1 MPSYWQQV
9 VSGKAHIST
18 GSNTGGWCW
27 SAKPQPSCS
36 SSSSHPQG
44 LSCIIDSHQSDN
56 QISGCCICST
66 ETEPLCRCP
75 CRQIEVVYCGFACQ
89 LAGWEGHQKVCGL
102 RQLTTLTE
110 STFYRREICCMCRT
124 QSAAMLRCPC
134 HQHNIFY
141 CGPVCQQA
149 GWEQHKGVCGWRQLI
164 KIEKKFN
171 SLNSKFER
179 LTRKFDRPK
188 RPKRPKQPHHG
199 SPQLVNQ
206 TDSGSS
212 SDSSQGGPPRAGRP
226 SGSMPGLM
234 RAQPPGSDD
243 SSDGGPPTLGDG
255 TDSSDSSQSYCPNKG
270 PGLVPAMTDSDHHE
284 SDS

>member
-1 MPSYWQQV
+1 MQSYWQQV

-18 GSNTGGWCW
+18 GSNTGWCW
-27 SAKPQPSCS
+27 SAKSQPSC
-36 SSSSHPQG
+36 SHPQG
-44 LSCIIDSHQSDN
+44 LSGIIDSHELDN
-56 QISGCCICST
+56 QICCICST
-66 ETEPLCRCP
+66 ETAPLFRCP
-75 CRQIEVVYCGFACQ
+75 CGQNKVEYCGFACQ

-110 STFYRREICCMCRT
+110 STLYRPDICCMCST
-124 QSAAMLRCPC
+124 QSAGMLRCPC

-149 GWEQHKGVCGWRQLI
+149 GWAQHKGVCGWRQLI

-179 LTRKFDRPK
+179 LTRRFE

-199 SPQLVNQ
+199 SPRLVNQ
-206 TDSGSS
+206 TD
-212 SDSSQGGPPRAGRP
+212 SDSSQGGPPRAGSP

-243 SSDGGPPTLGDG
+243 SSDGGPPT
-255 TDSSDSSQSYCPNKG
+255 SVQRMFKG
-270 PGLVPAMTDSDHHE
+270 AGLVPAMTDSD